1 MLATTEVSVR
11 HNGSICFLHTDIE
24 GHEHVQALQTVVA
37 KEEEQL
43 EKGGS
48 TRDVQDV
55 ALLDHDHDHSASST
69 AYGHSAE
76 TEVSFLIQCSLN

>member
-1 MLATTEVSVR
+1 MLATTEVSVSQ
-11 HNGSICFLHTDIE
+11 NGCICFLHTDIE
-24 GHEHVQALQTVVA
+24 GHEHVQELQTVVA
-37 KEEEQL
+37 KEKEQL

-48 TRDVQDV
+48 TRYAQDV

-76 TEVSFLIQCSLN
+76 TEVSFLVQCSLN

>member
-1 MLATTEVSVR
+1 M
-11 HNGSICFLHTDIE
+11 FLHTDIE
-24 GHEHVQALQTVVA
+24 GHEHVQALQKVVA

-48 TRDVQDV
+48 TRDEQDV

-76 TEVSFLIQCSLN
+76 TEVSFLIKCSLN